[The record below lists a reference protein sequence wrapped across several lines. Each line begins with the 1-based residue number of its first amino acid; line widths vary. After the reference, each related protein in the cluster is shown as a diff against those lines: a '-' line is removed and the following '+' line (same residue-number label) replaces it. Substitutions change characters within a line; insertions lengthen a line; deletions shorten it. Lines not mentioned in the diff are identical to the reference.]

1 MSHDTLWSCDHS
13 NNINFVDVIKGV
25 VPRSLVC
32 NINSFVKNIN
42 ITRQILSIFYNNIYL
57 DINNEIWKPRCER
70 MMVDEFHANID
81 RKKKHKKC
89 DSQFIRSSS
98 NSSKNT
104 FSYSGLGMV
113 NYIELGGEWLQNYG
127 SYFQFVI
134 NCVINFLFETRSVLR
149 LKTFSWHW

>member
-1 MSHDTLWSCDHS
+1 MIHYGH
-13 NNINFVDVIKGV
+13 VIILTILILLMLSKESF
-25 VPRSLVC
+25 PDL
-32 NINSFVKNIN
+32 SFV
-42 ITRQILSIFYNNIYL
+42 ILIRSSKTLPLLDKFCLFFYNNIYL

-98 NSSKNT
+98 NSSRNT

-113 NYIELGGEWLQNYG
+113 NHIELGGEWLQYYG
-127 SYFQFVI
+127 SYFRFVI
-134 NCVINFLFETRSVLR
+134 NCVINFLFETRGVLR
-149 LKTFSWHW
+149 LKTFSCHW